1 MVTGWPSRLGQRG
14 VSMIE
19 VLVTIFILVIALMA
33 LGRLQARLQVS
44 EMESYQRAQALILV
58 KDMASRMLANRRNAA
73 SYVTSSPLGGSSDCP
88 TSGTAR
94 RDADWAEWCDLLKGA
109 GERDASS
116 ARVGAMLGGR
126 GCIVSTG
133 LADEYRITVAWQGL
147 IPVSL
152 PANSPACGSGSYN
165 GTGTSA
171 CINDLCRRIVST
183 LVRVGSGV

>member
-1 MVTGWPSRLGQRG
+1 
-14 VSMIE
+14 
-19 VLVTIFILVIALMA
+19 
-33 LGRLQARLQVS
+33 
-44 EMESYQRAQALILV
+44 
-58 KDMASRMLANRRNAA
+58 
-73 SYVTSSPLGGSSDCP
+73 
-88 TSGTAR
+88 
-94 RDADWAEWCDLLKGA
+94 
-109 GERDASS
+109 
-116 ARVGAMLGGR
+116 MLGGR

>member
-1 MVTGWPSRLGQRG
+1 MAGQRG
-14 VSMIE
+14 VTMIE

-73 SYVTSSPLGGSSDCP
+73 SYVTSSPLGGSGDCP
-88 TSGTAR
+88 SSGTAR

-126 GCIVSTG
+126 GCVVSTG
-133 LADEYRITVAWQGL
+133 LPDEYRITVAWQGL
-147 IPVSL
+147 VPVFAAGQQPGLRSWLLRWHWHLGLHQRSL
-152 PANSPACGSGSYN
+152 PPHREHAIAC
-165 GTGTSA
+165 
-171 CINDLCRRIVST
+171 
-183 LVRVGSGV
+183 RV